1 MNKRPDRKPK
11 AWRLFILNSL
21 LISAFYCLASSQE
34 TAPVPQNP
42 HQWGSI
48 SVFNGLPSDGV
59 HSIVQTPDGFLW
71 FGTENGIARYDGTRI
86 QNFSLG
92 DGDADHV
99 LILKVDPNGSL
110 WAGTL
115 VGAFRFSESGFELLT
130 GTQGVGITSMLF
142 DGDTMLLGSDAGA
155 VFKVSTGEKGQPLA
169 QQLSDLLDG
178 PDKKPL
184 KVTGIISAS
193 GRMFVGTYGGGLFT
207 IDNDRLVEFKTDPRA
222 MFINSLTADP
232 SGNIWIG
239 TDAGKGISGIY
250 RMHGGTAL
258 EHVNAPTAAVLS
270 LLADDGCVWVGSA
283 RVGLFRVAGS
293 DITTFTFENTS
304 TGLRSNKIYS
314 IFVDR
319 ENVVWLGTD
328 RGVSRYDTLGPV
340 QQTVSDIPNSNFIR
354 TFYRSGDGRETLAGS
369 NRGMFR
375 LKHGEWN
382 AVHSFEN
389 KPIYTIA
396 VGDDGIIAGTPV
408 GIFDEAG
415 KWTVTGDTRSIE
427 MFQGNLYAAVLG
439 RGVINISDKSQ
450 PVISPAQDVSS
461 LYVSS
466 GRLWIGTSENGLLSF
481 DGQNVKTE
489 SDPNQL
495 KSGTIWN
502 MFEAA
507 DHSLWIA
514 GQHGVFVLRE
524 GAVEQAFAAED
535 VRDVYITDGQ
545 VWAATTTRGLLHAR
559 NDETFGWIVSHVGFE
574 QGFPSDKAFAI
585 LPQSDSLMIATNRGV
600 VDYRPAN
607 IPPKLVPIRV
617 LSQRFHDLT
626 ELRSPIALDYPQ
638 NSILVE
644 VAGLS
649 SRTFAE
655 EFQYG
660 FQLLDSKGKVL
671 ESRFS
676 SVSQYAPAKLAP
688 GDYTIVSRAFDR
700 DLLASEPLAIRF
712 SIAKAPF
719 PWTATA
725 LGSLLA
731 LSLAGL
737 IWAIIEHRRIKQ
749 RNRELAAARLD
760 LANEA
765 ERERRRIARDLHDQ
779 TLADLRNLLM
789 MSDNLSVDEPDFRTE
804 IENVSGEIRR
814 ICEDLSPSVLENV
827 GFTAALEFLLS
838 RSIDNHNFVA
848 GDDLDE
854 AIKFPIGVQLQIY
867 RIAQEVLTNIRRH
880 SDADT
885 VEMTVKIK
893 DDGRFVLS
901 ILDNGKRFEPAGTS
915 NNGRGIGNIKARAS
929 LINAKVLWKEARRGG
944 NQFSLTIDD

>member
-1 MNKRPDRKPK
+1 
-11 AWRLFILNSL
+11 
-21 LISAFYCLASSQE
+21 
-34 TAPVPQNP
+34 
-42 HQWGSI
+42 
-48 SVFNGLPSDGV
+48 
-59 HSIVQTPDGFLW
+59 
-71 FGTENGIARYDGTRI
+71 
-86 QNFSLG
+86 
-92 DGDADHV
+92 
-99 LILKVDPNGSL
+99 
-110 WAGTL
+110 
-115 VGAFRFSESGFELLT
+115 
-130 GTQGVGITSMLF
+130 
-142 DGDTMLLGSDAGA
+142 
-155 VFKVSTGEKGQPLA
+155 
-169 QQLSDLLDG
+169 
-178 PDKKPL
+178 
-184 KVTGIISAS
+184 VTGIISAK
-193 GRMFVGTYGGGLFT
+193 GKLFAGTYGGGLFT

-222 MFINSLTADP
+222 MLINSLAADEA
-232 SGNIWIG
+232 GNIWIG

-250 RMHGGTAL
+250 RLLDGTGP
-258 EHVNAPTAAVLS
+258 ERVNAPTATVLS
-270 LLADDGCVWVGSA
+270 LLADGSGVWVGRA
-283 RVGLFRVAGS
+283 RAGLFRVSGPE
-293 DITTFTFENTS
+293 IKTFTFENTS
-304 TGLRSNKIYS
+304 TGLRSDKIYS
-314 IFVDR
+314 IFIDR
-319 ENVVWLGTD
+319 ENVVWVGTD
-328 RGVSRYDTLGPV
+328 RGVSRDDTLGPV
-340 QQTVSDIPNSNFIR
+340 QQVVSGIPNSNFIR
-354 TFYRSGDGRETLAGS
+354 TFFQSGDGRETLAGS

-375 LKHGEWN
+375 LGNGEWN
-382 AVHSFEN
+382 AVHGFEN
-389 KPIYTIA
+389 KPIYTIE

-408 GIFDEAG
+408 GIFDEAD
-415 KWTVTGDTRSIE
+415 KWIVTGDTRSIE

-450 PVISPAQDVSS
+450 PVISPEQDVSS

-466 GRLWIGTSENGLLSF
+466 GRLWIGTSEHGLLSF
-481 DGQNVKTE
+481 DGQSVKTE
-489 SDPNQL
+489 ADANQL

-514 GQHGVFVLRE
+514 GQHGVFVLRD

-535 VRDVYITDGQ
+535 VRDVYVAEGQ

-585 LPQSDSLMIATNRGV
+585 LPQNDSLLIATNRGV
-600 VDYRPAN
+600 VTYKAAN
-607 IPPKLVPIRV
+607 IPPKLVAIRI

-626 ELRSPIALDYPQ
+626 ELNSPIALDYPQ
-638 NSILVE
+638 NSILVD

-660 FQLLDSKGKVL
+660 FQLLDSKGRVL

-676 SVSQYAPAKLAP
+676 SGSQYAPAKLAP

-700 DLLASEPLAIRF
+700 DLLSSEPLAIRF
-712 SIAKAPF
+712 SIAKTPF

-737 IWAIIEHRRIKQ
+737 IWAIIEHRRIKE

-789 MSDNLSVDEPDFRTE
+789 MSDNLPVDEPDFRTE
-804 IENVSGEIRR
+804 IENVSSEIRR

-838 RSIDNHNFVA
+838 RSIDNHKFLA
-848 GDDLDE
+848 DDDLDE
-854 AIKFPIGVQLQIY
+854 SIKFPLGVQLQIY

-880 SDADT
+880 SDAKT
-885 VEMTVKIK
+885 VEMTVKVK
-893 DDGRFVLS
+893 EDGRFVLN
-901 ILDNGKRFEPAGTS
+901 IIDNGKRFEPGGTN
-915 NNGRGIGNIKARAS
+915 NNGRGIGNIRARTS

-944 NQFSLTIDD
+944 NRFSLTIDG

>member
-1 MNKRPDRKPK
+1 MNKRPDRNPM
-11 AWRLFILNSL
+11 AWRLFILNAL
-21 LISAFYCLASSQE
+21 LLPAFCFLAFSQE
-34 TAPVPQNP
+34 TAPIPQNL

-59 HSIVQTPDGFLW
+59 HSIVQTPDGFIW

-86 QNFSLG
+86 QNYSLG
-92 DGDADHV
+92 DGDADHILV
-99 LILKVDPNGSL
+99 LKIDRTGSL

-115 VGAFRFSESGFELLT
+115 AGAFRFSGNIFELVP
-130 GTQGVGITSMLF
+130 GTESAGIISMFL
-142 DGDTMLLGSDAGA
+142 DGDTILLGSDAGG
-155 VFKVSTGEKGQPLA
+155 VFRVSPNENDQPIA
-169 QQLSDLLDG
+169 QQLWDVLEG

-184 KVTGIISAS
+184 KVTGIVGAN
-193 GRMFVGTYGGGLFT
+193 GRLFVGTYGGGLFT

-222 MFINSLTADP
+222 IFINALAVDQG
-232 SGNIWIG
+232 GNIWFG
-239 TDAGKGISGIY
+239 TDAAKGVSGIF
-250 RMHGGTAL
+250 RMHDGTAL
-258 EHVNAPTAAVLS
+258 EHVNAATAAVLS
-270 LLADDGCVWVGSA
+270 LMAEEGGVWVGSSRA
-283 RVGLFRVAGS
+283 GLFRVAGS

-319 ENVVWLGTD
+319 EKVVWLGTD
-328 RGVSRYDTLGPV
+328 RGVSRYDRMGPV
-340 QQTVSDIPNSNFIR
+340 QQNVSDIPNSNFIR
-354 TFYRSGDGRETLAGS
+354 TFSPRGDEILAGS

-375 LKHGEWN
+375 FSSGKWN
-382 AVHSFEN
+382 AVHGFEN
-389 KPIYTIA
+389 KPIYAIA
-396 VGDDGIIAGTPV
+396 DGDEGILAGTPV

-415 KWTVTGDTRSIE
+415 KWIVTGDTRSIE
-427 MFQGNLYAAVLG
+427 RFQGNMYAAVLG
-439 RGVINISDKSQ
+439 RGAIDISDKSQ
-450 PVISPAQDVSS
+450 PVISPEQDVSC
-461 LYVSS
+461 LYVSL
-466 GRLWIGTSENGLLSF
+466 GRLWIGTSEHGLLSF
-481 DGQNVKTE
+481 DGQSVKTE
-489 SDPNQL
+489 ADPNQL

-514 GQHGVFVLRE
+514 GQHGVFLLRD
-524 GAVEQAFAAED
+524 GVVEQAFAAED
-535 VRDVYITDGQ
+535 VRDVYAADGQ
-545 VWAATTTRGLLHAR
+545 VWAATTTRGVLHAR
-559 NDETFGWIVSHVGFE
+559 KDETFGWIVSQVGFE

-585 LPQSDSLMIATNRGV
+585 LPQNDSLLIATNRGV
-600 VDYRPAN
+600 VTYKAAN
-607 IPPKLVPIRV
+607 IAPKLVAIRV
-617 LSQRFHDLT
+617 LSQRFHDLK
-626 ELRSPIALDYPQ
+626 ELNSPIMLDYPQ
-638 NSILVE
+638 TSILVE

-671 ESRFS
+671 ENRFS
-676 SVSQYAPAKLAP
+676 SVSQYSPARLAP
-688 GDYTIVSRAFDR
+688 GEYTIVSRAFDR
-700 DLLASEPLAIRF
+700 DLLASDPLAIRF

-737 IWAIIEHRRIKQ
+737 IWAIIEHRRIKL

-789 MSDNLSVDEPDFRTE
+789 MSDNLSVSEPDFRTE

-838 RSIDNHNFVA
+838 RSIDNHKFVT
-848 GDDLDE
+848 DDGLDE
-854 AIKFPIGVQLQIY
+854 SIKFPIGVQLQIY

-885 VEMTVKIK
+885 VKMSVKVK
-893 DDGRFVLS
+893 RDGRFVLN
-901 ILDNGKRFEPAGTS
+901 IDDNGKRFEPDGA
-915 NNGRGIGNIKARAS
+915 NNKGRGIGNIRARAS

-944 NQFSLTIDD
+944 NRFILTIDD

>member
-1 MNKRPDRKPK
+1 M
-11 AWRLFILNSL
+11 FILNTL

-34 TAPVPQNP
+34 TAPITQNL

-71 FGTENGIARYDGTRI
+71 FGTENGIARYDGTRF

-92 DGDADHV
+92 DGDAGNV
-99 LILKVDPNGSL
+99 LILKVDTNGGL
-110 WAGTL
+110 WAGSL
-115 VGAFRFSESGFELLT
+115 GGAFRYSENGFELIS
-130 GTQGVGITSMLF
+130 GTEDVGISSMFF
-142 DGDTMLLGSDAGA
+142 DGGTILFGSDAGVIYRVLLA
-155 VFKVSTGEKGQPLA
+155 DTGQPQV
-169 QQLSDLLDG
+169 QQLSGVLQG
-178 PDKKPL
+178 PDQRLL
-184 KVTGIISAS
+184 KVTGIIGAK
-193 GRMFVGTYGGGLFT
+193 GKLFAGTYGGGLYT
-207 IDNDRLVEFKTDPRA
+207 IDDDRLVGFKTDSRV
-222 MFINSLTADP
+222 MFINSLAADMR
-232 SGNIWIG
+232 GDIWIG
-239 TDAGKGISGIY
+239 TDAAKGVSGIY
-250 RMHGGTAL
+250 RLSDGEDL
-258 EHVNAPTAAVLS
+258 ERVNAPTASVLS
-270 LLADDGCVWVGSA
+270 LLADEGGVWVGSA
-283 RVGLFRVAGS
+283 RAGLFRVAGS
-293 DITTFTFENTS
+293 DIKTFTFENTS
-304 TGLRSNKIYS
+304 TGLRSNRVYS
-314 IFVDR
+314 IFADR

-340 QQTVSDIPNSNFIR
+340 QQIVSDIPNSNFIR
-354 TFYRSGDGRETLAGS
+354 TFWQSGDGRELLAGS

-375 LKHGEWN
+375 FTDPGWEVVHG
-382 AVHSFEN
+382 FEN
-389 KPIYTIA
+389 KPIYAIE

-408 GIFDEAG
+408 GIFDETG
-415 KWTVTGDTRSIE
+415 KWIVTGDTRSIE
-427 MFQGNLYAAVLG
+427 MFQGILYAAVLG
-439 RGVINISDKSQ
+439 RGVIDISDKSQ
-450 PVISPAQDVSS
+450 PVISPEQDASS

-466 GRLWIGTSENGLLSF
+466 GRLWIGTSEHGLLSF
-481 DGQNVKTE
+481 DGQSVKTE
-489 SDPNQL
+489 ADVNQL

-507 DHSLWIA
+507 DRPLWIA
-514 GQHGVFVLRE
+514 GQHGVFVVRN
-524 GAVEQAFAAED
+524 GTVEQAFAAED
-535 VRDVYITDGQ
+535 VRDVYVADGQ
-545 VWAATTTRGLLHAR
+545 VWAATTTRGLLHAKK
-559 NDETFGWIVSHVGFE
+559 DETFGWIVSHVGFE

-585 LPQSDSLMIATNRGV
+585 LPQSDSLLIATNRGV
-600 VDYRPAN
+600 VTYKAVN
-607 IPPKLVPIRV
+607 IPPKLVAIRV

-626 ELRSPIALDYPQ
+626 ELSSPIALDYPQ

-644 VAGLS
+644 IAGLS

-671 ESRFS
+671 ETRFS

-700 DLLASEPLAIRF
+700 DLLASEPLLIRF

-725 LGSLLA
+725 LGTLFA

-737 IWAIIEHRRIKQ
+737 IWAMVEHRRIKE

-789 MSDNLSVDEPDFRTE
+789 MSDNLSVAEPDFRSE

-838 RSIDNHNFVA
+838 RSIDNHEFEA
-848 GDDLDE
+848 ADDLDE
-854 AIKFPIGVQLQIY
+854 SVKFPIGVQLQIY

-880 SDADT
+880 SDADI
-885 VEMTVKIK
+885 VEMTVKVK
-893 DDGRFVLS
+893 DDRRFVLS
-901 ILDNGKRFEPAGTS
+901 INDNGKGFEPDGS
-915 NNGRGIGNIKARAS
+915 NNKGRGIGNIRARAS

-944 NQFSLTIDD
+944 NRFTLTIDD